1 MNDKTAF
8 PSDTADKVLVRMPDG
23 MRDNL
28 KAAAKANNRTMNA
41 EIVARLQASFDSPP
55 PSSSMSHT
63 QTMASSHDLS
73 VLYEITEAQMRL
85 QQATMAL
92 SDAKDDA
99 FRISAVLER
108 RERELREAQEAGQ
121 DEAFLSV
128 SRGAYHNVQK
138 EFKAAQQAVMAAKN
152 DVHAKQAALSELHMR
167 RATETNIP
175 DPRNLQTVTASVEA
189 RFSDA
194 SKPSLK
200 KPSP

>member
-1 MNDKTAF
+1 MSKDSPPSRTAEQF
-8 PSDTADKVLVRMPDG
+8 VVRFPDG
-23 MRDNL
+23 MRDRI
-28 KAAAKANNRTMNA
+28 AEIAKTNNRSMNS

-55 PSSSMSHT
+55 PSASMSHT
-63 QTMASSHDLS
+63 QTMASSHDLA

-85 QQATMAL
+85 QQATMTL
-92 SDAKDDA
+92 GDAKDDA

-128 SRGAYHNVQK
+128 RRDAYHDVQK
-138 EFKAAQQAVMAAKN
+138 AFKAAQQAVMAAKN
-152 DVHAKQAALSELHMR
+152 DVHAKQAVLSELHMR

-175 DPRNLQTVTASVEA
+175 DPRNLQTVTASVKA

-194 SKPSLK
+194 TKPAT
-200 KPSP
+200 KPPL

>member
-85 QQATMAL
+85 QQATMTL
-92 SDAKDDA
+92 GDAKDDA
-99 FRISAVLER
+99 FRISAVLGR

-128 SRGAYHNVQK
+128 RRDAYHDVQK
-138 EFKAAQQAVMAAKN
+138 AFKAAQQAVMAAKN
-152 DVHAKQAALSELHMR
+152 DVHAKQAVLSELHMR

-175 DPRNLQTVTASVEA
+175 DPRNLQTVTASVKA

-194 SKPSLK
+194 TKPAT
-200 KPSP
+200 KPPL